1 MINISVLNRVK
12 FQLKFFNLFNF
23 LQLDYI
29 DEGVAMIKKGVDKFY
44 VVSGDPWMVGKKTWK
59 RGIDTL

>member
-12 FQLKFFNLFNF
+12 FQLKFFNLFNS

-29 DEGVAMIKKGVDKFY
+29 DEGVAMIKKGEDKFY
-44 VVSGDPWMVGKKTWK
+44 LVSGDP
-59 RGIDTL
+59 